1 MFAMSN
7 TVPSVA
13 RHSVCQTLVLQSN
26 AHMPET
32 TVDVDALYAALD
44 NKRKTH
50 GTSWREIARQLD
62 VSPSTFSRMAQ
73 GRRPD
78 VDTLRRCCAGSACR
92 ESFMRGTS
100 ASPATEEPV
109 AMVSSYLRS
118 ARNVTP
124 EDAEALEDIF
134 RAAYNRLVRES

>member
-1 MFAMSN
+1 
-7 TVPSVA
+7 
-13 RHSVCQTLVLQSN
+13 
-26 AHMPET
+26 MPET
-32 TVDVDALYAALD
+32 TVDVEALYAALD
-44 NKRKTH
+44 NKRKSR
-50 GTSWREIARQLD
+50 GTSWREIARELD

-78 VDTLRRCCAGSACR
+78 VDTFATLLRWLGMPAEA
-92 ESFMRGTS
+92 FMRGTTTEAAVS
-100 ASPATEEPV
+100 EEPV

-118 ARNVTP
+118 ARNVSP